1 MAPLQV
7 QVLGKLRLRYDGDIV
22 DQFPTRRVEELLA
35 FLVVHQQR
43 QHSREMLIDL
53 LWSDRSPS
61 NGRASLSTELWRL
74 RKVLKGLSI
83 PTDGFLSTS
92 RDWIS
97 FNPTHPTTFDVADF
111 ERHLKHAEGEI
122 DPDRRKD
129 ELLVSVE
136 MYSGVFCEGLY
147 SDWCLIERERLER
160 KYLWA
165 LGQLTAEM
173 IKQESYQEATRFGE
187 KIVRRDP
194 LREEAHR
201 ALMLCYWKTGNS
213 AQSLRQFQ
221 TCARLLQ
228 LELGIMPLPETINL
242 YRTIVEDRIGGT
254 TEETTQR
261 QHQRQLVTAFDD
273 FQSAAAELD
282 ALFFSRGES
291 PRSPQS

>member
-1 MAPLQV
+1 
-7 QVLGKLRLRYDGDIV
+7 
-22 DQFPTRRVEELLA
+22 
-35 FLVVHQQR
+35 
-43 QHSREMLIDL
+43 
-53 LWSDRSPS
+53 
-61 NGRASLSTELWRL
+61 
-74 RKVLKGLSI
+74 
-83 PTDGFLSTS
+83 
-92 RDWIS
+92 
-97 FNPTHPTTFDVADF
+97 
-111 ERHLKHAEGEI
+111 
-122 DPDRRKD
+122 
-129 ELLVSVE
+129 

-228 LELGIMPLPETINL
+228 LELGILPLPETINL